1 MQHWRKKSYSVGE
14 PPIPLAR
21 DSHIAVCLNYGE
33 EWPQL
38 FVFGG
43 ADDVLKG
50 TLVDGWILDVQS
62 WKWRDVS
69 VS

>member
-1 MQHWRKKSYSVGE
+1 MSYRLGE
-14 PPIPLAR
+14 RFPLR
-21 DSHIAVCLNYGE
+21 RNSHVAVCLNYGE

-43 ADDVLKG
+43 VDTISK

-62 WKWRDVS
+62 WKWSKVS
-69 VS
+69 